1 MQNYGEL
8 KTEMPNIQIQD
19 IIYSIGER
27 HSDWFCGENLQL
39 SKQTFT
45 FFFWEKVSCIPGCP
59 QIPDIAKNKTE
70 LLILCP
76 LLPECWDYKAVLL
89 QPFQNILVDGI
100 QNFLYEK
107 KALY

>member
-39 SKQTFT
+39 YKQTFT

-59 QIPDIAKNKTE
+59 QIPNIAKNKTE
-70 LLILCP
+70 LLVLCP

-89 QPFQNILVDGI
+89 
-100 QNFLYEK
+100 
-107 KALY
+107 